1 MIVYICITKK
11 INNMWIQSVFNAI
24 SEVESEYPGLATKV
38 ANLDPNQEWTQEDWE
53 DYNKVA
59 AAIVEPFAFPGGE
72 SEDEEWYYETSER
85 NGSGFVKA
93 NIGDVENSESWRK
106 ICDIIDI
113 QGY

>member
-1 MIVYICITKK
+1 
-11 INNMWIQSVFNAI
+11 MWIQSVFNAI
-24 SEVESEYPGLATKV
+24 SEVESMYPGLATKV
-38 ANLDPNQEWTQEDWE
+38 ANFDPNGVGWAEEE
-53 DYNKVA
+53 YENYGKVA
-59 AAIVEPFAFPGGE
+59 ADIVEPFIFEGCE

-93 NIGDVENSESWRK
+93 NIGDIENSESWRK